1 MISTN
6 VIGLL
11 EKMTPEE
18 QEEVEVFA
26 EFLIS
31 RRKSKKQKVHTN
43 EIPTQELMRLAE
55 EGRSYNWLASEAQ
68 DVYSIEDGE
77 DVEWASKP

>member
-1 MISTN
+1 MISSH

-26 EFLIS
+26 EFVIS
-31 RRKSKKQKVHTN
+31 RRKSRKQKIYTN

-55 EGRSYNWLASEAQ
+55 EGGSYNWLASEAE

-77 DVEWASKP
+77 DVEWVKKS